1 MGQCESTQQV
11 RLGKKSTAKNVVDLF
26 GGPGAQQGKVAIVT
40 GGNSGIGTE
49 SVKQLVYAGCFVIV
63 GSRSVENGNAALKE
77 AGIDP
82 SKCNV
87 VQLELDDLASVGRF
101 ADECSKLERIDFL
114 LANAGIMALPKL
126 EYTKHGFERQVGVNH
141 FGHTQLIRLLLDKMK
156 AQDFPSRIVAVSS
169 MAHAWGDVDVKD
181 LHFRNGRKYGMLK
194 AYGQSKAANILMIRE
209 LADQLGP
216 DSKIT
221 CLSLH
226 PGVIKTNLG
235 RHVEPLVPS
244 FIKPLLA
251 AVSYDKTIPQG
262 AATSLTALLDP
273 SLTSHSGSYLHDCQL
288 KATNKHAAD
297 ASGTLRKELWKATI
311 ADLDAALAAVPP
323 TNST

>member
-1 MGQCESTQQV
+1 MGASDSKSV
-11 RLGKKSTAKNVVDLF
+11 LGAKSTAKSVVDLF
-26 GGPGAQQGKVAIVT
+26 GGQEAQEGKIAIVT

-49 SVKQLVYAGCFVIV
+49 SVKQLVYAGCQVIV
-63 GSRSVENGNAALKE
+63 GSRSVENGNTAMKE

-82 SKCNV
+82 SKVTV

-101 ADECSKLERIDFL
+101 AEECNKLERIDFL

-141 FGHTQLIRLLLDKMK
+141 HGHLQLIRLLLDKMK

-169 MAHAWGDVDVKD
+169 MAHAWGNVQLED
-181 LHFRNGRKYGMLK
+181 LHFKNGRKYGMLK

-209 LADQLGP
+209 LADQLGV
-216 DSKIT
+216 DTKIT

-251 AVSYDKTIPQG
+251 SLAYDKTIPQG

-273 SLTSHSGSYLHDCQL
+273 SLTSHSGSYLHDCKL

-297 ASGTLRKELWKATI
+297 ASGTLRKELWKVTI
-311 ADLDAALAAVPP
+311 ADLDAALAAAPP
-323 TNST
+323 SNST